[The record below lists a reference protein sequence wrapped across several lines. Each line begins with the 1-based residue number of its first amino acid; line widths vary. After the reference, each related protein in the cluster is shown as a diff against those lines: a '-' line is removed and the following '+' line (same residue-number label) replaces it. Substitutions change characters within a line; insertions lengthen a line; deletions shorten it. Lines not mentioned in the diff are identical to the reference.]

1 MGSFKNL
8 LVMGQSAAF
17 SEDKRKSE
25 KDSPRE
31 KPLPARILVVDDED
45 DIIELISS
53 HLKKEGFA
61 VTTVS
66 TGEDALEVVRTK
78 TPDLIVLDLMLPGI
92 QGLEVCR
99 HIRSNPDYTD
109 MPILILSAKGGEV
122 DRILGLEMGADDYM
136 TKPFS
141 VRELV
146 SRIRVALRKT
156 NKVHPHKKAAPQ
168 RTFSHKDLFID
179 FDKYEVTMKGKKVEL
194 SPIQLK
200 LLFFFAKNPG
210 RVYSRDQLLD
220 QVWGGEV
227 FVTPRNVDVHVSR
240 LRRLI
245 EEDPQDPAYIVT
257 VTSVGYKLDDSES

>member
-1 MGSFKNL
+1 MQFK
-8 LVMGQSAAF
+8 
-17 SEDKRKSE
+17 
-25 KDSPRE
+25 
-31 KPLPARILVVDDED
+31 ILVVDDEQ

-53 HLKKEGFA
+53 NLQREGY
-61 VTTVS
+61 TVILAM
-66 TGEDALEVVRTK
+66 TGEEALELLKTT

-99 HIRSNPDYTD
+99 QIRALPEHADI
-109 MPILILSAKGGEV
+109 PILILSAKGSEV

-141 VRELV
+141 VRELI
-146 SRIRVALRKT
+146 SRIRAALRKSA
-156 NKVHPHKKAAPQ
+156 KAHPPKKTAHE
-168 RTFSHKDLFID
+168 RTFSHKQLFID
-179 FDKYEVTMKGKKVEL
+179 FDKYEVTIKNKKVEL
-194 SPIQLK
+194 SPIQTK

-227 FVTPRNVDVHVSR
+227 FVTPRNVDVHISR

-245 EEDPQDPAYIVT
+245 EEDPQNPAYIVT
-257 VTSVGYKLDDSES
+257 VTSVGYKFDDSKA